1 MNNKNYLVYFLNSMK
16 DELEFED
23 SKDFKNKV
31 ESNLD
36 FKIKIQKFVFLAKY
50 FGWNNSYSYNLYRH
64 GPYSPVLT
72 EDYYSNDLFDYTPLE
87 ISDLDFDSL
96 KSFIRDKSI
105 DYLESAT
112 TILLYKKFC
121 GNISLDTAIEKL
133 GEIKSYISPE
143 IVEKSYYDVKD
154 LKLTDKFVSRKVRR
168 VVLKDVKNNLNKKII
183 ENITLFENFE
193 INYNRVFILGSLDYL
208 RIVLREEKLNN
219 YMKNDLFN
227 LISQYVQDV
236 EKIYSSCNGD
246 NNVFENMNLSSL
258 EEFFDRL
265 QDYISNDLDVVK
277 RLDDDDFDESLF
289 YYSNFNYFCNVFY
302 ILLLTNILLCQKQVK
317 LTYLI

>member
-16 DELEFED
+16 NELEFED
-23 SKDFKNKV
+23 PEDFKNKV
-31 ESNLD
+31 ESDLD
-36 FKIKIQKFVFLAKY
+36 FKIRIQKFVFLAKY

-72 EDYYSNDLFDYTPLE
+72 TDYYSNDLFEYTPLE
-87 ISDLDFDSL
+87 ISDLDLDSL
-96 KSFIRDKSI
+96 KSFIRNKSI

-112 TILLYKKFC
+112 TILLYKQFL
-121 GNISLDTAIEKL
+121 GNISLDSAIEKL
-133 GEIKSYISPE
+133 GEIKSHISSE
-143 IVEKSYYDVKD
+143 IVEESYYDVKD
-154 LKLTDKFVSRKVRR
+154 FKLANKPVSRKVRR
-168 VVLKDVKNNLNKKII
+168 VVLQNVKNNLNNKMIK
-183 ENITLFENFE
+183 NITLFENFE

-227 LISQYVQDV
+227 LISQYIQDV
-236 EKIYSSCNGD
+236 EKIYSSCNED
-246 NNVFENMNLSSL
+246 NDVFENMNLSSL

-265 QDYISNDLDVVK
+265 QNYISHDLEVLP

-289 YYSNFNYFCNVFY
+289 Y
-302 ILLLTNILLCQKQVK
+302 
-317 LTYLI
+317 

>member
-16 DELEFED
+16 DELGFED
-23 SKDFKNKV
+23 PEDFKSKV
-31 ESNLD
+31 ESNLN
-36 FKIKIQKFVFLAKY
+36 FKIRIQKFVFLAKY
-50 FGWNNSYSYNLYRH
+50 YGWNNSYSYNLYRH

-72 EDYYSNDLFDYTPLE
+72 DDYYSNDLFEYTPFE
-87 ISDLDFDSL
+87 IHDLDFNSL
-96 KSFIRDKSI
+96 KNFIMDKSI

-112 TILLYKKFC
+112 TILLYKQFL

-133 GEIKSYISPE
+133 GDIKPHISSEIVRKSYH
-143 IVEKSYYDVKD
+143 DVKD
-154 LKLTDKFVSRKVRR
+154 FELTQKPVSRKVRR
-168 VVLKDVKNNLNKKII
+168 VVLKDVKNNLNNKII
-183 ENITLFENFE
+183 KNINLFENFE

-227 LISQYVQDV
+227 LISQYIQDV
-236 EKIYSSCNGD
+236 EKIYSSCNED
-246 NNVFENMNLSSL
+246 NDVFENMNLSDL

-265 QDYISNDLDVVK
+265 QNYISHDLEVLP

-289 YYSNFNYFCNVFY
+289 Y
-302 ILLLTNILLCQKQVK
+302 
-317 LTYLI
+317 

>member
-16 DELEFED
+16 DELGFED
-23 SKDFKNKV
+23 SEDFKNKV
-31 ESNLD
+31 ESNLN
-36 FKIKIQKFVFLAKY
+36 FKIRIQKFVFLAKY
-50 FGWNNSYSYNLYRH
+50 YGWNNSYSYNLYRH

-72 EDYYSNDLFDYTPLE
+72 DDYYSNDLFEYTPFE
-87 ISDLDFDSL
+87 IHDLDFNSL
-96 KSFIRDKSI
+96 KNFIMDKSI

-112 TILLYKKFC
+112 TILLYKQFL

-133 GEIKSYISPE
+133 GEIKSHIPSE
-143 IVEKSYYDVKD
+143 IVRKSYHDVKD
-154 LKLTDKFVSRKVRR
+154 FELTQKPVSRKVRR
-168 VVLKDVKNNLNKKII
+168 VVLKDVKNNLNNKII
-183 ENITLFENFE
+183 KNINLFENFE

-227 LISQYVQDV
+227 LISQYIQDV
-236 EKIYSSCNGD
+236 EKIYSSCNED
-246 NNVFENMNLSSL
+246 NNVFENMNLSNL

-265 QDYISNDLDVVK
+265 QNYISHDLEVLP

-289 YYSNFNYFCNVFY
+289 Y
-302 ILLLTNILLCQKQVK
+302 
-317 LTYLI
+317 